1 MNGIIKITGRQIAAA
16 RALVRIEQTDLA
28 KAANISVPA
37 LRRMEASGGPAVGM
51 ANNVAAVRAALKSA
65 GVIFVDE
72 KGEGHGVRLRKG
84 AMRATPA
91 TIPVS
96 LTNEQWDRIE
106 RELPGRVG
114 DPGCNA
120 RDNRLFVEAVL
131 WIART
136 RSPWRDLPRGYGK
149 WYTAYTRCRRW
160 SQTGVWKAIFEAL
173 SDDPD
178 FEFVLIDETICL
190 QPAKT
195 LTERDLRDSVIE
207 QTVKQLEQLE
217 HKFRDGDPV
226 REVIAFARRMAAAQ
240 LVVTATV
247 GDTGPKVV
255 KAAKGGG
262 AGVGLTKR
270 SLAGGLQS
278 TRTEHPEHPV
288 DAGASSATSPD

>member
-1 MNGIIKITGRQIAAA
+1 
-16 RALVRIEQTDLA
+16 
-28 KAANISVPA
+28 
-37 LRRMEASGGPAVGM
+37 
-51 ANNVAAVRAALKSA
+51 
-65 GVIFVDE
+65 
-72 KGEGHGVRLRKG
+72 
-84 AMRATPA
+84 
-91 TIPVS
+91 
-96 LTNEQWDRIE
+96 
-106 RELPGRVG
+106 
-114 DPGCNA
+114 
-120 RDNRLFVEAVL
+120 
-131 WIART
+131 
-136 RSPWRDLPRGYGK
+136 
-149 WYTAYTRCRRW
+149 
-160 SQTGVWKAIFEAL
+160 VWKAIFEAL

-207 QTVKQLEQLE
+207 QTVKELEQLE